1 MEGGRGKRSLKNWGS
16 TALAVDHLIL
26 ACLPACE
33 ALLPVQLLTGSS
45 AALADA
51 PESDEKAE
59 TPANRSS
66 PKKLSSLPCAGLAQR
81 LSMQLDELLTYQL
94 LGTALDG
101 RARSRNGAEQ
111 AGSCR
116 VRSERARERG
126 LKRSAGSIARVLL
139 DTVAAGA
146 WSGDGV
152 RSSSRAWSGRGG
164 AAAGWMGCERT
175 ESGSATASRDGKEGM
190 ADVPRWPV
198 LHLLVVGSA
207 GEVVVA
213 LRPACRAA
221 SSEASRAGR
230 RRRPRC
236 RRVRGRARACAGRC
250 DERGGLRAASEDQ
263 RAERRGEGT
272 TRERGRTPPAR
283 CAGHAHACEGARPR
297 LGPEDVVARRRL
309 AELDG

>member
-1 MEGGRGKRSLKNWGS
+1 M
-16 TALAVDHLIL
+16 
-26 ACLPACE
+26 
-33 ALLPVQLLTGSS
+33 
-45 AALADA
+45 
-51 PESDEKAE
+51 
-59 TPANRSS
+59 PANRSS

-81 LSMQLDELLTYQL
+81 LSRRLDELLTSSSGQPSTGAREA
-94 LGTALDG
+94 GTAP
-101 RARSRNGAEQ
+101 SRPEVVGA
-111 AGSCR
+111 
-116 VRSERARERG
+116 RSERARERG
-126 LKRSAGSIARVLL
+126 LKRSAGSIALVLL
-139 DTVAAGA
+139 DAVAAGA

-198 LHLLVVGSA
+198 LHLRVVGSA

-230 RRRPRC
+230 RRRL
-236 RRVRGRARACAGRC
+236 RRRRARGRARACGGRC
-250 DERGGLRAASEDQ
+250 DGRGGLRAASEDQ

>member
-1 MEGGRGKRSLKNWGS
+1 MNFLHTSSSGQPS
-16 TALAVDHLIL
+16 TDAR
-26 ACLPACE
+26 E
-33 ALLPVQLLTGSS
+33 A
-45 AALADA
+45 
-51 PESDEKAE
+51 
-59 TPANRSS
+59 
-66 PKKLSSLPCAGLAQR
+66 
-81 LSMQLDELLTYQL
+81 
-94 LGTALDG
+94 GTAP
-101 RARSRNGAEQ
+101 SRPEVVGA
-111 AGSCR
+111 
-116 VRSERARERG
+116 RSERARERG

-236 RRVRGRARACAGRC
+236 RRVRGRARACAGGRE
-250 DERGGLRAASEDQ
+250 DAHHQLAAPAMPTPARAPAPALVPRTSSLAVGWPSWT
-263 RAERRGEGT
+263 AERR
-272 TRERGRTPPAR
+272 
-283 CAGHAHACEGARPR
+283 
-297 LGPEDVVARRRL
+297 PESTVSSSVRKAPVQRARRPPVRKPPL
-309 AELDG
+309 MPAHRTR